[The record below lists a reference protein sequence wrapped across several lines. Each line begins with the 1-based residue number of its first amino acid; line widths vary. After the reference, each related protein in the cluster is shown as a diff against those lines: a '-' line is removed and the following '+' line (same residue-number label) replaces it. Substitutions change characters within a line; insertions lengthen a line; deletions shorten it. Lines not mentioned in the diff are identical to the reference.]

1 MSIDTLEYV
10 KTLESAGVERKVTEA
25 HVKAINSH
33 VVPEIATRHD
43 LEQMEQRL
51 EHRIF
56 GLEQSTRAEI
66 ARLEQKFDNTVQ
78 RIEATVW
85 KAAFAVLG
93 GGLAIGGF
101 LIRFVR

>member
-1 MSIDTLEYV
+1 MI
-10 KTLESAGVERKVTEA
+10 G
-25 HVKAINSH
+25 
-33 VVPEIATRHD
+33 
-43 LEQMEQRL
+43 
-51 EHRIF
+51 
-56 GLEQSTRAEI
+56 GLEQATRADF

-101 LIRFVR
+101 LIRFLR